1 MKVLARRAGNKAA
14 ARVYS
19 AAKCGEPEAYMGNTA
34 RWITLMLAGLMILM
48 LGSCCYL
55 GDDDFDDTQPDVHSE
70 GGGSDT

>member
-1 MKVLARRAGNKAA
+1 
-14 ARVYS
+14 
-19 AAKCGEPEAYMGNTA
+19 MGFAA

-70 GGGSDT
+70 GGGGDT